1 MTNTSIRKI
10 LMVNT
15 QRGFIGGV
23 ERMMLKMVA
32 LMTEMKW
39 QVYGLFEQGDTPDA
53 SFDDAF
59 HEINVFKGSSLANL
73 IGHYQSEGIDAVCIH
88 KCSNSTWIREL
99 RQAFPTAIVVHDHDY
114 YCPRKHK
121 YFPFRRI
128 NCHLPHHPLTC
139 FICSPVHR
147 NSLGKYSLSSILEP
161 AGLKRE
167 AAMCDISFVLSG
179 FMRDNLIQNGWS
191 KDKIKLLVPHQDVAA
206 AFTKPP
212 TDIPQLL
219 YVGQLIRGKGVD
231 LLLRALAK
239 LDRPFHCT
247 IVGRGNDEAYL
258 KDLARHEGISDKIS
272 FRGFTADIGEYYQQ
286 ADMAI
291 VPSRWQEPFGLVGLE
306 AFAYQIPVI
315 GFAVGGITEWLKHKV
330 NGLAVREGDTSR
342 LARAIRIL
350 IDDPAARKR
359 YAAAG
364 YALIHT
370 WFTRTAFKESF
381 IPHLEDLIKQWQSRR
396 FQTEDG
402 LDIFG
407 IKLANLSMAEAMN
420 IVETAIITR
429 KQKEVFFVNADC
441 LNKVFVDKDYHAIL
455 RDSKELFADGIG
467 IKLAGKILGK
477 PVRDNVNGTDM
488 LPLLCEMAESN
499 GYSMYLLGAAE
510 GVAETMKTK
519 LVLKYPRLK
528 ICGFRS
534 GYFDH
539 DKDSDIVI
547 REINDSRPDIL
558 LVAFGAPL
566 QEKFIRKHA
575 QKIEASVLMGVGGLF
590 DFYSGRIARAPYWM
604 RQLGMEWVFRL
615 MKEPRRM
622 WKRYIIGNPVF
633 LYRVFRWNKNRDFGG
648 FGTM

>member
-1 MTNTSIRKI
+1 MADTSIRTI

-23 ERMMLKMVA
+23 ERMMIKMA
-32 LMTEMKW
+32 TMMTEMKW

-59 HEINVFKGSSLANL
+59 REIIVFKGSSLASL
-73 IGHYQSEGIDAVCIH
+73 IGHYQAEGFDAVCIH

-99 RQAFPTAIVVHDHDY
+99 CQAFPTALVVHDHDY

-121 YFPFRRI
+121 YFPFKRI
-128 NCHLPHHPLTC
+128 NCHFPHHPLTC
-139 FICSPVHR
+139 FLCSPVHR
-147 NSLGKYSLSSILEP
+147 NSVGNYTFSSIMEP
-161 AGLKRE
+161 ARLKRE

-191 KDKIKLLVPHQDVAA
+191 RDRIKLLVPYQDVPAVHQ
-206 AFTKPP
+206 KPP
-212 TDIPQLL
+212 ADIPQLL
-219 YVGQLIRGKGVD
+219 FVGQLIRGKGVD

-239 LDRPFHCT
+239 LGRPFHCT
-247 IVGRGNDEAYL
+247 IVGRGNDEAFL
-258 KDLARHEGISDKIS
+258 KDIAKHEGISDKIT
-272 FRGFTADIGEYYQQ
+272 FRGFTADIGEYYRQ

-306 AFAYQIPVI
+306 AFAYHIPVI
-315 GFAVGGITEWLKHKV
+315 GFAVGGITEWLKHKM
-330 NGLAVREGDTSR
+330 NGLAVNEGDTSM
-342 LARAIRIL
+342 LAGAIRRL
-350 IDDPAARKR
+350 IDDPAARNR
-359 YAAAG
+359 YAAEG
-364 YALIHT
+364 YALIQ
-370 WFTRTAFKESF
+370 TRYTRRAFKESF
-381 IPHLEDLIKQWQSRR
+381 IQNLEDMINQRHFRGDHPADS
-396 FQTEDG
+396 

-407 IKLANLSMAEAMN
+407 VKLSNLSMAEAMN
-420 IVETAIITR
+420 IVEKAIITR

-455 RDSKELFADGIG
+455 RDSKDLFPDGIG

-488 LPLLCEMAESN
+488 LPLLCDMAAKK

-519 LVLKYPRLK
+519 LIHKYPQLN

-539 DKDSDIVI
+539 DKDSEFVI
-547 REINDSRPDIL
+547 GEINDSRPDIL

-566 QEKFIRKHA
+566 QEKFIRKNA
-575 QKIEASVLMGVGGLF
+575 EKIEAHVLMGVGGLF

-604 RQLGMEWVFRL
+604 RQIGMEWVFRL
-615 MKEPRRM
+615 MKEPKRM

-633 LYRVFRWNKNRDFGG
+633 LYRVFRWKLNRNFGG
-648 FGTM
+648 FERR